1 MSVFKT
7 LVNESFIPK
16 LLLRLLWFF
25 RRTAA
30 LFRQIRTFPQLFR
43 FCSDLGNPGIRQI
56 VRDSMLTGRWWAT
69 VAVWFNHHFPRH
81 RSSTSGNRGRQRRRQ
96 RSVIS
101 NSLSHLTHFY
111 HPTTILVQVMI
122 IMSVRLTHFCTQ
134 AHFCCIISEHHLLQ
148 FWWDYYFCQVS
159 ALAERLQ
166 REIDE
171 AHAQLAVI
179 AMDQEAT
186 LEDNECVV
194 CMTSKKQYA
203 FVPCGHVCVCEACA
217 ELIDK
222 STRECPMCC
231 GACTQIMKTY
241 L

>member
-1 MSVFKT
+1 MGRGNAKGNKNAPKFK
-7 LVNESFIPK
+7 
-16 LLLRLLWFF
+16 
-25 RRTAA
+25 
-30 LFRQIRTFPQLFR
+30 
-43 FCSDLGNPGIRQI
+43 
-56 VRDSMLTGRWWAT
+56 
-69 VAVWFNHHFPRH
+69 
-81 RSSTSGNRGRQRRRQ
+81 RRRIKRTQEQYERQQ
-96 RSVIS
+96 RA
-101 NSLSHLTHFY
+101 TEE
-111 HPTTILVQVMI
+111 
-122 IMSVRLTHFCTQ
+122 
-134 AHFCCIISEHHLLQ
+134 AAK
-148 FWWDYYFCQVS
+148 VS

-171 AHAQLAVI
+171 THAQLAVI